1 MNNYERSLEAI
12 RIKNGGILPSGLY
25 MKTNAELGKIL
36 YNLTGDFKYKC
47 PMRVSKESLV
57 KKIEKL
63 TAVKENV
70 KPPVQ
75 FVKRKLEDNTIDAVD
90 EKSNNITT
98 TTSSTNTIE
107 KVSSSV
113 TNVKKPRNVLPSLSV
128 VQIVEM
134 KRTLAI
140 TPCQLLELKHEKDLR
155 PLWHHIGM
163 TAQYPHMTGK
173 EKIMDRL
180 KAFATANLEFHNL
193 L

>member
-12 RIKNGGILPSGLY
+12 RVKNGGVLPSGLY

-70 KPPVQ
+70 KPPVVTQ
-75 FVKRKLEDNTIDAVD
+75 AVEKRKLEDTVD
-90 EKSNNITT
+90 VGEKSIEKP
-98 TTSSTNTIE
+98 TSSL
-107 KVSSSV
+107 SA
-113 TNVKKPRNVLPSLSV
+113 KKPRNVLPSLSV

-140 TPCQLLELKHEKDLR
+140 TPFQLLELKHEKDLR

-163 TAQYPHMTGK
+163 TAQYPAMTGK

-180 KAFATANLEFHNL
+180 KAFASANLEFHNL
-193 L
+193 I